1 MKRAAGIALILLSSA
16 CSDAAHPPDAY
27 DPDCSNVADEVMAAC
42 LLHPSMD
49 PDDSKQPDAGTPG
62 HPGQCRRAAER
73 AYGACH
79 LEQMMEET
87 ARLQEAAK
95 TKHH

>member
-1 MKRAAGIALILLSSA
+1 MKLAAGLALALLSSA
-16 CSDAAHPPDAY
+16 CSDTAHPPDAY

-49 PDDSKQPDAGTPG
+49 PGDSKQPDAGTPE

-73 AYGACH
+73 AYMTCQ
-79 LEQMMEET
+79 LEQISE
-87 ARLQEAAK
+87 EAARQRQ
-95 TKHH
+95 H